1 MGGHH
6 RSHGNVW
13 IQVTTG
19 VALEVCEFH
28 VVGRDAVAD
37 DGPGSEKPWQPRS
50 F

>member
-1 MGGHH
+1 MATFGS
-6 RSHGNVW
+6 RM

-37 DGPGSEKPWQPRS
+37 DGPGSEKPWQP
-50 F
+50 